1 MRIATIARKARYSG
15 VRIDMRS
22 FIDESYLPKQTLIGL
37 AFALRGTFG
46 KMDGIEHTA
55 LCQVLEKFAHSRGM
69 NVDAAALERTAT
81 QADFARP
88 VHADL
93 RSIFLSAL
101 GPRML
106 HEIDNVVLESMFRA
120 EAARL
125 ARDRFVSYDD
135 VATTLAEVT
144 GLNLPCAAL
153 GDGWPSIDRRI
164 AEAVGF
170 HGPIVFTE
178 DHDIDATS
186 PVAFGRL
193 AEALALPADR
203 IWFVGT
209 DPLGEI
215 VPALAQGMHAIW
227 IDRDGEAYPEA
238 TAVPDATVTSFAG
251 LLDVIG
257 ERRTRGLLGGR
268 PGRFP

>member
-1 MRIATIARKARYSG
+1 MIG
-15 VRIDMRS
+15 V
-22 FIDESYLPKQTLIGL
+22 

-46 KMDGIEHTA
+46 QTDGVERAA
-55 LCQVLEKFAHSRGM
+55 LRQVLNTFANARGV
-69 NVDAAALERTAT
+69 NVDAAALEGAMTEIDFTRPART
-81 QADFARP
+81 
-88 VHADL
+88 DL

-101 GPRML
+101 GPRVL
-106 HEIDNVVLESMFRA
+106 HQIDNVVLESMFRA

-135 VATTLAEVT
+135 VATTLAELT

-186 PVAFGRL
+186 PVAFARL

-209 DPLGEI
+209 DPRGEI
-215 VPALAQGMHAIW
+215 VPAIAVGMHAIW
-227 IDRDGEAYPEA
+227 IDRDGAAYPEA
-238 TAVPDATVTSFAG
+238 TPIPDATVTSFAG

-257 ERRTRGLLGGR
+257 EPYTRGLLDLRLMMRTMLAWR
-268 PGRFP
+268 PGRFISADSVASIESSSNEEPT